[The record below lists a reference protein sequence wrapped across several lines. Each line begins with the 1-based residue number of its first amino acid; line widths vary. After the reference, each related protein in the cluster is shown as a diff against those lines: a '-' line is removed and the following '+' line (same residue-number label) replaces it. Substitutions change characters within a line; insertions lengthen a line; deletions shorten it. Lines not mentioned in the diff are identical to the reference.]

1 MKVQKYEIARVIDKL
16 KSIVQKNDQ
25 FPALGGI
32 LVKDGYLIAS
42 NSEITMKVKLEAS
55 EGSYFIIPMKAFD
68 LIKNLPDGE
77 IDISATD
84 KNVVMIKI
92 GAIKNKYQSYP
103 PEEFNFDIT
112 EDPEADGV
120 ELNGKKIMEAIGHV
134 IYAAADGGANTQM
147 TGIYFEGTD
156 SGVSLAALDG
166 HVVAV
171 DSVKA
176 EGAKD
181 MKLIVPKATAKKLIS
196 MGVIDDVTLTYT
208 KNSAVFKSDEYTIYT
223 RLIEGKY
230 FAYQKMFTEGE
241 INTCASRTALI
252 GAMTRAKMCTEEK
265 QPAVFQIEDDVL
277 NISIRDKLA
286 DYQEQVPL
294 QETVCKSIRLGF
306 DSRLVLETLKAF
318 TCDNIALGFT
328 SPRTPMIV
336 EAEDRELLDVAKKY
350 EVLGEKPEELAK
362 ALKTLKNAGGTA
374 FNDMIG
380 ILDRNMA
387 MIDNSGVFGEIGK
400 SFSGGATTSVKKSAA
415 EGKID
420 TIAKGLIE
428 KDPSLSY
435 NLALAKAWEAHP
447 ELMAEYEDEAGY

>member
-120 ELNGKKIMEAIGHV
+120 ELNGKKIMEA
-134 IYAAADGGANTQM
+134 
-147 TGIYFEGTD
+147 
-156 SGVSLAALDG
+156 
-166 HVVAV
+166 
-171 DSVKA
+171 
-176 EGAKD
+176 
-181 MKLIVPKATAKKLIS
+181 
-196 MGVIDDVTLTYT
+196 
-208 KNSAVFKSDEYTIYT
+208 
-223 RLIEGKY
+223 
-230 FAYQKMFTEGE
+230 
-241 INTCASRTALI
+241 
-252 GAMTRAKMCTEEK
+252 TEEK

-336 EAEDRELLDVAKKY
+336 EAEDSDMKAMVLPVAIREA
-350 EVLGEKPEELAK
+350 
-362 ALKTLKNAGGTA
+362 
-374 FNDMIG
+374 
-380 ILDRNMA
+380 
-387 MIDNSGVFGEIGK
+387 
-400 SFSGGATTSVKKSAA
+400 
-415 EGKID
+415 
-420 TIAKGLIE
+420 
-428 KDPSLSY
+428 
-435 NLALAKAWEAHP
+435 
-447 ELMAEYEDEAGY
+447 

>member
-1 MKVQKYEIARVIDKL
+1 MMVSFSGKGMKMKVQKYEIARVIDKL

-25 FPALGGI
+25 FPALGGV

-55 EGSYFIIPMKAFD
+55 EGNYFIIPMKAFD

-134 IYAAADGGANTQM
+134 IYAAADG
-147 TGIYFEGTD
+147 
-156 SGVSLAALDG
+156 
-166 HVVAV
+166 
-171 DSVKA
+171 
-176 EGAKD
+176 GAKD

-318 TCDNIALGFT
+318 TCDNISLGFT

-336 EAEDRELLDVAKKY
+336 EAEDSDMKAMVLPVAIREV
-350 EVLGEKPEELAK
+350 
-362 ALKTLKNAGGTA
+362 
-374 FNDMIG
+374 
-380 ILDRNMA
+380 
-387 MIDNSGVFGEIGK
+387 
-400 SFSGGATTSVKKSAA
+400 
-415 EGKID
+415 
-420 TIAKGLIE
+420 
-428 KDPSLSY
+428 
-435 NLALAKAWEAHP
+435 
-447 ELMAEYEDEAGY
+447 

>member
-1 MKVQKYEIARVIDKL
+1 MMVLFSGKGMKMKVQKYELARVIDKL

-84 KNVVMIKI
+84 
-92 GAIKNKYQSYP
+92 
-103 PEEFNFDIT
+103 
-112 EDPEADGV
+112 
-120 ELNGKKIMEAIGHV
+120 
-134 IYAAADGGANTQM
+134 
-147 TGIYFEGTD
+147 
-156 SGVSLAALDG
+156 
-166 HVVAV
+166 
-171 DSVKA
+171 
-176 EGAKD
+176 
-181 MKLIVPKATAKKLIS
+181 KKLIS

-336 EAEDRELLDVAKKY
+336 EAEDSDMKAMVLPVAIREV
-350 EVLGEKPEELAK
+350 
-362 ALKTLKNAGGTA
+362 
-374 FNDMIG
+374 
-380 ILDRNMA
+380 
-387 MIDNSGVFGEIGK
+387 
-400 SFSGGATTSVKKSAA
+400 
-415 EGKID
+415 
-420 TIAKGLIE
+420 
-428 KDPSLSY
+428 
-435 NLALAKAWEAHP
+435 
-447 ELMAEYEDEAGY
+447 